1 MSDMKEPYEDP
12 SLDPSFVRS
21 TKEYLKQ
28 ANQHSVIRE
37 IKQEQEAVL
46 KNLDK
51 VSVDDPG
58 M

>member
-12 SLDPSFVRS
+12 ALDPGFVRS

-28 ANQHSVIRE
+28 ANQQSVIRE
-37 IKQEQEAVL
+37 IKQEEEAVL

-51 VSVDDPG
+51 VSIDSPG